1 MEATSGS
8 NIDAYDL
15 VIVDPLRGALRQGGG
30 TDLGRGGLRARHQER
45 AHLSGD
51 GGGEESMTELAAR
64 QLELG

>member
-30 TDLGRGGLRARHQER
+30 TDLGRGGLRARTKSER
-45 AHLSGD
+45 IYRETA
-51 GGGEESMTELAAR
+51 AAR
-64 QLELG
+64 RA